1 MYMGGQVKVCP
12 GGLKIDDGFSTGNGG
27 HGVSRF
33 PESRWRTKTFQIKRT
48 VSIYGYAA
56 AFARNS
62 VRKYS
67 RSVRTTMQSSKG
79 VQKECSDAE
88 PENML
93 SSRVGQATHL
103 TVCAVL
109 RRLKTQSKAT
119 VICLVLRERPV
130 SRDLLSTAQALKT
143 RPAKKVHISFISSAT
158 TPGSETRHI
167 LG

>member
-67 RSVRTTMQSSKG
+67 RSVRTTMQSSKV

-88 PENML
+88 PENVL
-93 SSRVGQATHL
+93 SSRVGQAAHL
-103 TVCAVL
+103 AVCAVL

-119 VICLVLRERPV
+119 LICLVLRERPV
-130 SRDLLSTAQALKT
+130 FPRFAQ
-143 RPAKKVHISFISSAT
+143 HC
-158 TPGSETRHI
+158 PGAQNPPGEKSPYLFYLIRHYTWQ
-167 LG
+167 